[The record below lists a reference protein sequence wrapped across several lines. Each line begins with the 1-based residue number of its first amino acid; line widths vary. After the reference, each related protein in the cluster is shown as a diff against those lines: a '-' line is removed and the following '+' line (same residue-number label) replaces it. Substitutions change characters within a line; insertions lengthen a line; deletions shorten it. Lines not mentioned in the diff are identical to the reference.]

1 MLSFWESDGALGF
14 GAQPPLPLLDPG
26 SSEFFLPNVLG
37 LTILFCHPCTT
48 ALLTQASVSLDHR
61 LLFATSSAGSGQQ
74 ARFLGYL
81 PPPALFLALIYVYSD
96 HIYVSPVSAVG
107 HGLS

>member
-81 PPPALFLALIYVYSD
+81 PPPR
-96 HIYVSPVSAVG
+96 PVSG
-107 HGLS
+107 SYLCI